1 MAKVGIDAFLLD
13 CHRDDKL
20 KLIEAEF
27 GIKGFAVVVRL
38 FQRIYGEYGYY
49 CEWNDDVG
57 LLFSNEIKEG
67 YSLVSEIVSASI
79 RRDIFS
85 KELYDK
91 YGILSS
97 RGIQKR
103 YFEVVKRRIAVE
115 VKKEYL
121 LLNADKIKKYVNI
134 IIKNVY
140 INEENADENDTSKVK
155 ESNYIYIQNIPHLS
169 QAFTTYIASR
179 IGNGEKIS
187 KEQIELFADELCSLS
202 KNDDERIAIA
212 KQATMKGWKSF
223 YPLNKP
229 KAKKAKASNNKF
241 NNMESR
247 SYDMGSLEQ
256 QLLNSQMASD
266 Q

>member
-13 CHRDDKL
+13 CQRDDKL

-27 GIKGFAVVVRL
+27 GIKGFAIVVRL
-38 FQRIYGEYGYY
+38 WQRIYGECGYY

-79 RRDIFS
+79 RRNIFS
-85 KELYDK
+85 KDLYDK

-97 RGIQKR
+97 RGIQMR
-103 YFEVVKRRIAVE
+103 YFEVVKRRISVE

-121 LLNADKIKKYVNI
+121 LLSVDKIKGNVNI
-134 IIKNVY
+134 F
-140 INEENADENDTSKVK
+140 DENVCRNKENENEIETSKVK
-155 ESNYIYIQNIPHLS
+155 ESNYIYIQKMPQLA
-169 QAFTTYIASR
+169 QAFNTYIASR
-179 IGNGEKIS
+179 IGNGEKTT

-223 YPLNKP
+223 YPLKKNKSDKP
-229 KAKKAKASNNKF
+229 KTKSNTF
-241 NNMESR
+241 NNFDSR
-247 SYDMGSLEQ
+247 AYDMTTLEQ
-256 QLLNSQMASD
+256 QLLNNKK
-266 Q
+266 